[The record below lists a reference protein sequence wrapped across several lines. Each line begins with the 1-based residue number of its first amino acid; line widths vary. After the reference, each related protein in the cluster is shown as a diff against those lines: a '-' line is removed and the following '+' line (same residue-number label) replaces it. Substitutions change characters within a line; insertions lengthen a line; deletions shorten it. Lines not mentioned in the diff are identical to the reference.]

1 MFLKDFTVGPLQVKA
16 YLLACKT
23 TQNAILFDPAGS
35 EEIIANEISKKGFTL
50 KYIVNTHGHPDHT
63 CGNKKM
69 KELTGAPVLMHKD
82 DDELFRSEAVASLF
96 RGWGFEPHPPCD
108 KHINEGDIINVGNLN
123 FKVIHTPGHSPGS
136 LCFFG
141 EGFVVTGDT
150 LFVGG
155 VGRYD
160 LPGGDYDTL
169 LRSLKD
175 KVMTLPD
182 DTRILPGHD
191 YGDKPISTIKEEKK
205 TNPYISQFF

>member
-16 YLLACKT
+16 YLIACETTKLA
-23 TQNAILFDPAGS
+23 AIFDPAGS
-35 EEIIANEISKKGFTL
+35 EEIIAREISKMGFNL
-50 KYIVNTHGHPDHT
+50 KYIINTHGHPDHT

-69 KELTGAPVLMHKD
+69 KVLTGAPVLMHKY
-82 DDELFRSEAVASLF
+82 DDELFRSEAVTSLF

-136 LCFFG
+136 LCFYG
-141 EGFVVTGDT
+141 EGHIVTGDT

-155 VGRYD
+155 IGRYD

-169 LRSLKD
+169 LRSLKE
-175 KVMTLPD
+175 KIMVLPD
-182 DTRILPGHD
+182 NTKILPGHD
-191 YGDKPISTIKEEKK
+191 YGDKPNSTIKEEKK